1 MGTYYIRRAG
11 VVDGPWEMKRLLQEV
26 RLKRLSRFHE
36 ISKNQHDWVTA
47 SNVPELFPVKELP
60 FRDGSKSDSV
70 GGDASKTKEAADPSI
85 AEEVWFTEEYR
96 NPIGPMTLDALKTRL
111 CQDGL
116 VSKSVWRFGWSEWV
130 PWEQVPELAE
140 LSVKSIRNGVPPD
153 MPLPNRESGNVSTI
167 EDKENK
173 TATSESTGTNDMT
186 NPQPSND
193 QSISIWN
200 PNVLLSVGLVVVL
213 IVITII
219 LLLFFGS
226 NLE

>member
-1 MGTYYIRRAG
+1 MGTYYVRRAG
-11 VVDGPWEMKRLLQEV
+11 VVDGPWELKRLLQEV

-47 SNVPELFPVKELP
+47 SNVPELFPLKELP
-60 FRDGSKSDSV
+60 VRDGLRSDLV
-70 GGDASKTKEAADPSI
+70 GGDASKTKEAADSSI

-116 VSKSVWRFGWSEWV
+116 VSKSVWRFGWSDWV
-130 PWEQVPELAE
+130 PWEHVPELAE
-140 LSVKSIRNGVPPD
+140 LSVKSIRNGLPPD
-153 MPLPNRESGNVSTI
+153 MPLPSRESGNVSTI
-167 EDKENK
+167 EYMENK
-173 TATSESTGTNDMT
+173 KATSESTGTNDMT
-186 NPQPSND
+186 NPEPLND

-213 IVITII
+213 IVITIVS
-219 LLLFFGS
+219 LLFFGS
-226 NLE
+226 DLE